1 MIHFDY
7 HGPSMNPTFRL
18 GDSLMVIPC
27 KALRVGD
34 VVVFQSLEGMQYIV
48 HRVVALDSRGV
59 ITRGDNNNTID
70 KRILRPEEITGQV
83 VAYRRGWRTVRIPGG
98 IAGILYARTRR
109 CIQYFKSRFSCL
121 LQPLYRRISD
131 SGIFRRVLP
140 SRFKPKIV
148 SFRKPDGVE
157 MQLLLG
163 KKVIGRRRQEWD
175 CWQVLPP
182 FRLIVDE
189 SSLPEL

>member
-7 HGPSMNPTFRL
+7 HGPSMNPAFKL
-18 GDSLMVIPC
+18 GDRLMVIPC
-27 KALRVGD
+27 KAVRVGD
-34 VVVFQSLEGMQYIV
+34 VVVFQSLDGKHYIV
-48 HRVVALDSRGV
+48 HRVVEIDSRGV
-59 ITRGDNNNTID
+59 ITRGDNNNDID

-83 VAYRRGWRTVRIPGG
+83 VAYRRGCRTVRIPG
-98 IAGILYARTRR
+98 ATTGILYARTRWFVQ
-109 CIQYFKSRFSCL
+109 IFKRRLFGL
-121 LQPLYRRISD
+121 LQPLYRRMSD

-148 SFRKPDGVE
+148 SFRKADGVE

-163 KKVIGRRRQEWD
+163 KKVIGRRRQGWD
-175 CWQVLPP
+175 CWQVQPP
-182 FRLIVDE
+182 FRLFVDE